1 LQHDLVVADIDWSPV
16 THKIVSCSHDRN
28 AFVWTYNEQTQD
40 WKPELVILRINR
52 AALSVKWDFAGQKFA
67 VASGAK
73 CVPICHYEASNDWWI
88 SKMAKKHKS
97 TVLALDWHPSNQLL
111 ATGCCDFKCR
121 VISAFVTGLDEN
133 VSNGL
138 FEQAAFGDV
147 LFESDSS
154 HGWVEAVAWAPTGQ
168 VLAYA
173 THDATI
179 TCVTFAGIGQPP
191 FAQNIKMSNLPM
203 STLCFLADDTMVAAG
218 HDMKPALYTAD
229 AQRLWAFNQW
239 LDRKEDAEAKTE
251 KRDSGFG
258 AARAMFESKVSRG
271 GGGGSGGGAGASKE
285 LWTRHE
291 NTIMD
296 ITHLGNG
303 VLSSSSVDGR
313 LVIWRMQELVK

>member
-1 LQHDLVVADIDWSPV
+1 
-16 THKIVSCSHDRN
+16 
-28 AFVWTYNEQTQD
+28 
-40 WKPELVILRINR
+40 
-52 AALSVKWDFAGQKFA
+52 
-67 VASGAK
+67 
-73 CVPICHYEASNDWWI
+73 
-88 SKMAKKHKS
+88 
-97 TVLALDWHPSNQLL
+97 
-111 ATGCCDFKCR
+111 
-121 VISAFVTGLDEN
+121 
-133 VSNGL
+133 
-138 FEQAAFGDV
+138 
-147 LFESDSS
+147 
-154 HGWVEAVAWAPTGQ
+154 
-168 VLAYA
+168 
-173 THDATI
+173 
-179 TCVTFAGIGQPP
+179 
-191 FAQNIKMSNLPM
+191 MSNLPM